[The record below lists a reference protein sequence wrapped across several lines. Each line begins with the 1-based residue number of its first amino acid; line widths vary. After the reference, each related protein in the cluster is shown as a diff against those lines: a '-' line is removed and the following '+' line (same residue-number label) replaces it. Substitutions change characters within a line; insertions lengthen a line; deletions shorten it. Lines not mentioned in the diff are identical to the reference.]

1 MKKSLLIAAFGLVS
15 VGASAQSF
23 EEKPIL
29 PETQTGLSTIPS
41 CYYKDGKPYF
51 VVHSYQNFYN
61 QDTFESTYEDYGYS
75 IYDENLSLVKQ
86 FPGMNSH
93 Y

>member
-1 MKKSLLIAAFGLVS
+1 MESPISWFILIKIF
-15 VGASAQSF
+15 
-23 EEKPIL
+23 
-29 PETQTGLSTIPS
+29 
-41 CYYKDGKPYF
+41 
-51 VVHSYQNFYN
+51 N